1 LEQYLPILQNCSLFY
16 GVTKT
21 NIPPLLKAYHATTK
35 HYGEGETVLWAGSTL
50 NSIGIVVSGALRAE
64 KLLRNGN
71 RSLFATLGEGD
82 IFGDILAGSSN
93 QSPVTLTAS
102 TPATVLY
109 IPHDYLLK
117 PENMQS
123 EYHPIVLHNLVTTIS
138 NKYFAQNKRLELVTM
153 QSLTEKVTA
162 YLLSESERHNSKT
175 FTIPL
180 NREQLAVYLNCERS
194 ALSRTLSQMKHAGL
208 INYTKNKFTLID
220 ANKLL

>member
-1 LEQYLPILQNCSLFY
+1 MEQYLTALQNCSLFY

-21 NIPPLLKAYHATTK
+21 TISPLLKAYHATTK
-35 HYGEGETVLWAGSTL
+35 HYSENEAVLWAGSTL

-93 QSPVTLTAS
+93 QSPVTLTAG
-102 TPATVLY
+102 TTATVLY

-138 NKYFAQNKRLELVTM
+138 DKYFSQNKRLELVTM

-162 YLLSESERHNSKT
+162 YLLSESERQNSKT

-194 ALSRTLSQMKHAGL
+194 ALSRTLSRMKQAGL
-208 INYTKNKFTLID
+208 IAYAKNKFTLLS
-220 ANKLL
+220 KSSLW